1 MNHPIRCGVLTAVF
15 AILTAAAAVAAEA
28 KEPFMGDYEGQWSRG
43 VWPRTLAA
51 QVIPRGGG
59 QYEIVFVPELYQRA
73 APYATISGQA
83 EAGALRF
90 DAVGWKGSAEGKK
103 MTGSGV
109 CKSPRLGAAP
119 PPGAIVLF
127 DGSGFDQWQGVFRRE
142 TVDEITWKIVD
153 GVMHAAPTFDQHD
166 FAPSIAARPVF
177 TDFHLHLE
185 FRLPL
190 LAESTGQNR
199 ANSGVIIEDFNFYE
213 VQVLDSYGLVG
224 YYDDCGAVYRIAAP
238 KQNMCLPPL
247 AWQSYDVVYHD
258 PRHDAEG
265 NRVRPARIT
274 VDHNGKLI
282 HKDVEL
288 PDSPGAQKLRREQP
302 DSRKPGRITLQ
313 NHGDPMEYRNI
324 WMLDLSG
331 SDD

>member
-109 CKSPRLGAAP
+109 YNGKPIAFDLKRIVRKSPRLGAAP

-153 GVMHAAPTFDQHD
+153 GVTTDIAGPQEFQVSLISTSTWSSACRCWRSLRARTGPTAA
-166 FAPSIAARPVF
+166 
-177 TDFHLHLE
+177 
-185 FRLPL
+185 
-190 LAESTGQNR
+190 
-199 ANSGVIIEDFNFYE
+199 
-213 VQVLDSYGLVG
+213 
-224 YYDDCGAVYRIAAP
+224 
-238 KQNMCLPPL
+238 
-247 AWQSYDVVYHD
+247 
-258 PRHDAEG
+258 
-265 NRVRPARIT
+265 
-274 VDHNGKLI
+274 
-282 HKDVEL
+282 
-288 PDSPGAQKLRREQP
+288 
-302 DSRKPGRITLQ
+302 
-313 NHGDPMEYRNI
+313 
-324 WMLDLSG
+324 
-331 SDD
+331 